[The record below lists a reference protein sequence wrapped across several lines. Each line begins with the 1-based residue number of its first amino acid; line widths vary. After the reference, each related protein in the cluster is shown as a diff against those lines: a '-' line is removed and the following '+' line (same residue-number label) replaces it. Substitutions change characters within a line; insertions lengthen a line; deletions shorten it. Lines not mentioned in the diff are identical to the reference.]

1 MSRITATYPPPHPLS
16 ICYTAACCPLVTT
29 DLPAPYASARSKKGP
44 GGMIKA
50 GAMALVALL
59 AGCAN
64 MADVPPGTSIG
75 DVYAQFGQPNTVC
88 ARPDGGQRMV
98 WTQQPM
104 GQYAWGTNVSP
115 QGTVDR
121 VYPVLT
127 DENFSKL
134 RVGRWTPDDLLCEFG
149 RPAFIDEVG
158 IPSVRQ
164 VVWNYRY
171 REASSW
177 NSLMYVYMGPN
188 GDAVTRFHPG
198 PDPMYEPRDG
208 AFNW

>member
-1 MSRITATYPPPHPLS
+1 
-16 ICYTAACCPLVTT
+16 
-29 DLPAPYASARSKKGP
+29 
-44 GGMIKA
+44 
-50 GAMALVALL
+50 
-59 AGCAN
+59 

-75 DVYAQFGQPNTVC
+75 DVYARFGQPNTVC
-88 ARPDGGQRMV
+88 PRADGGQRMV
-98 WTQQPM
+98 WSQQPM

-127 DENFSKL
+127 NENFEKL

-208 AFNW
+208 TFW